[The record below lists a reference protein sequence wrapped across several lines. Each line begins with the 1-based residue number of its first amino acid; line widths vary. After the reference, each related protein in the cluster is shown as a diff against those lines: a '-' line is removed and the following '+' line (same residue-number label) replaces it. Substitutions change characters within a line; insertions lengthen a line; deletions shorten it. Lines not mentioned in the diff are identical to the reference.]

1 MDCSPPSS
9 SVQGDFTG
17 NNTGVGCHALL
28 QGIFPTQGSNPGL
41 PPCRCILYRLSYQ
54 ESPRLKC
61 IFINQNRNHYN
72 KFVHFCRAYKSVL
85 QLLMNS
91 WKAFSAS
98 CWLWKCFPCKML
110 LICLKNSRLVRGQ
123 VNMGDEAKLHRPIPS
138 TSEALVVWHVRI
150 GPFLLTTASCRCSFQ
165 CISLICWAG
174 FSDVMVLLVMGLVVD
189 QIGSRPPV
197 TMTFF

>member
-1 MDCSPPSS
+1 MLGLVTWSDPNLCKLMDCSPPSS
-9 SVQGDFTG
+9 SVQGEFTG
-17 NNTGVGCHALL
+17 NNTGVGCHTLL

-41 PPCRCILYRLSYQ
+41 PPCRCILYCLNYQ

-110 LICLKNSRLVRGQ
+110 LICLKKWQSVGERSGKHGGRS
-123 VNMGDEAKLHRPIPS
+123 K
-138 TSEALVVWHVRI
+138 
-150 GPFLLTTASCRCSFQ
+150 AS
-165 CISLICWAG
+165 
-174 FSDVMVLLVMGLVVD
+174 
-189 QIGSRPPV
+189 
-197 TMTFF
+197 